1 MLGVYT
7 MASRLE
13 LHDEL
18 CEILGSE
25 KVYFQPPASVKMSYP
40 CIRYSRSRSDQ
51 KRANNHIYLNT
62 PGYEGIVIDNNPDS
76 VIPDKILE
84 HFPMCSLGNPYVA
97 DNLNHFP
104 FTLYY

>member
-1 MLGVYT
+1 

-13 LHDEL
+13 LQDEFEKL
-18 CEILGSE
+18 LGSE
-25 KVYFQPPASVKMSYP
+25 NVYFQPPASVKMSYP
-40 CIRYSRSRSDQ
+40 AIRYSRSRSDQ

-62 PGYEGIVIDNNPDS
+62 PGYEGVVITDDPDCE
-76 VIPDKILE
+76 IPNKLLE
-84 HFPMCSLGNPYVA
+84 YFSMCSLGNPYVA